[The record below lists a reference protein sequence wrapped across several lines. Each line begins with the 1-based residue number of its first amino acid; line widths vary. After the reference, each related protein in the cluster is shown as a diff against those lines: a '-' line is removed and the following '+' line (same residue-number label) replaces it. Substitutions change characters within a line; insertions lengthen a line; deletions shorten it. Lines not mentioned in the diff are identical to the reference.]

1 MKAMRWI
8 KKGWMRW
15 IKTEEGSEIKKK
27 NSEKEQW
34 ESLQRTDQNVSFNI
48 KNCMPN
54 IIQFSGIVRNHGITA
69 IKNVTLAGSACEGT
83 VLSRVFLVEEGHSE
97 KSNVELEFDLEFIL
111 IELPKIL
118 KERVEKTEMTG
129 FVRLSLTLDEAFGLS
144 LKNGWK
150 FPGEYKQIYS
160 YIIQSGCINTSEFKK
175 AMKQLFIYRHDGKFL
190 DAVIAFCFNKNVND
204 VEVECVYPGVL
215 TKSSI
220 MTTIIIKIKGE
231 AVLKVSYD
239 AVALIKLAWW
249 PDAAQE
255 WLTRHRNWPCKED
268 IAVLGS
274 HCFIIPKPLTLHQT
288 ESDITES
295 NARNAMNFRYTF
307 SHIERE
313 LMSMF
318 SEQQKLVYFLFKSI
332 FYKHIKTLKLDVIQ
346 SYCCKTVMLWTCEK
360 FDPGSP
366 FWDENWKSTIQAVVY
381 LFKELLGAFQ
391 RGSLQHY
398 FIQQI
403 NVIDNIPKGLQNA
416 ITQKIVTIIAD
427 IYDFI
432 PQNLSNIYEFGS
444 LLNNVF
450 MTMKQ
455 GSDILAKERNIWWSI
470 LRRPLFTVN
479 LIYCFTFHTYYRYY
493 MHLLILI
500 IGILVG
506 LVFICVYH
514 IFNLIHL

>member
-1 MKAMRWI
+1 MDI
-8 KKGWMRW
+8 KKW
-15 IKTEEGSEIKKK
+15 KFLKKI
-27 NSEKEQW
+27 
-34 ESLQRTDQNVSFNI
+34 DQDVTWNI
-48 KNCMPN
+48 KNCVSN
-54 IIQFSGIVRNHGITA
+54 LIRFSGIARNHGMTA
-69 IKNVTLAGSACEGT
+69 VKNVTLAGSACEST
-83 VLSRVFLVEEGHSE
+83 VLSRAFLVEEKYLEGGSF
-97 KSNVELEFDLEFIL
+97 ELEFDLEFIL
-111 IELPKIL
+111 IELPKFL
-118 KERVEKTEMTG
+118 KKRVEKSEMNG
-129 FVRLSLTLDEAFGLS
+129 FARLRLTLDEAFKLS
-144 LKNGWK
+144 LENGWN
-150 FPGEYKQIYS
+150 FPSEYKQNYS
-160 YIIQSGCINTSEFKK
+160 NIMLDGYISSSEMKK
-175 AMKQLFIYRHDGKFL
+175 VLKQRFQYKHDGKF
-190 DAVIAFCFNKNVND
+190 IEAFVALCFNKSVRD
-204 VEVECVYPGVL
+204 IELECVHPGVL
-215 TKSSI
+215 TKSSV
-220 MTTIIIKIKGE
+220 MTKIILRVEGETILE
-231 AVLKVSYD
+231 VSYD
-239 AVALIKLAWW
+239 AVALIKLLWW
-249 PDAAQE
+249 PEAAQE
-255 WLTRHRNWPCKED
+255 WLTRRRIWPSKED
-268 IAVLGS
+268 VKKLSS
-274 HCFIIPKPLTLHQT
+274 HCFIIPKPLTQHQI
-288 ESDITES
+288 ESPVYEKS
-295 NARNAMNFRYTF
+295 ERNMDFRYTF

-318 SEQQKLVYFLFKSI
+318 SEQQMLVYFLFKSI
-332 FYKHIKTLKLDVIQ
+332 FYKHVKTLKPDVIQ

-432 PQNLSNIYEFGS
+432 PQNLSDIYEFGS

>member
-15 IKTEEGSEIKKK
+15 IEMDEGSEMKKK
-27 NSEKEQW
+27 NTEKEQW

-48 KNCMPN
+48 KNCMSN
-54 IIQFSGIVRNHGITA
+54 IIRFSGIARNHGITA
-69 IKNVTLAGSACEGT
+69 VKNVTLAGSACEGT
-83 VLSRVFLVEEGHSE
+83 VLSRVFLVEEEHSE
-97 KSNVELEFDLEFIL
+97 RNNVELEFDLEFVL

-118 KERVEKTEMTG
+118 KERVEETEMNG
-129 FVRLSLTLDEAFGLS
+129 FVRLRLTLDEAFGLS
-144 LKNGWK
+144 LENGWK
-150 FPGEYKQIYS
+150 FPSEYKQIYS

-175 AMKQLFIYRHDGKFL
+175 AMKQLFIYRHEEKFL
-190 DAVIAFCFNKNVND
+190 DAVIAFCFNKSVND
-204 VEVECVYPGVL
+204 VEVECVHPGVL
-215 TKSSI
+215 TKSSV

-231 AVLKVSYD
+231 PVLKVSYD

-249 PDAAQE
+249 PEAARK

-268 IAVLGS
+268 IAILGS

-288 ESDITES
+288 ESDINES
-295 NARNAMNFRYTF
+295 NARNAMDFRYTF

-318 SEQQKLVYFLFKSI
+318 SQQQKLVYFLFKSM
-332 FYKHIKTLKLDVIQ
+332 FYKHVKTLKPDVIQ

-366 FWDENWKSTIQAVVY
+366 FWDGNWKSTIQAVVH
-381 LFKELLGAFQ
+381 LFKELLAAFQ
-391 RGSLQHY
+391 RGTLQHY

-403 NVIDNIPKGLQNA
+403 NVIDNIPKSLQDLL
-416 ITQKIVTIIAD
+416 TQKIETIIAD
-427 IYDFI
+427 ICDFI
-432 PQNLSNIYEFGS
+432 PQNVSDISEFGS

-450 MTMKQ
+450 LTINQ
-455 GSDILAKERNIWWSI
+455 GSEILAKESNIWWSI

-479 LIYCFTFHTYYRYY
+479 LIYCFSFHTYYLYY
-493 MHLLILI
+493 VRLLILI
-500 IGILVG
+500 IGIVVS
-506 LVFICVYH
+506 LVFICLYQ
-514 IFNLIHL
+514 IFNRIHL

>member
-34 ESLQRTDQNVSFNI
+34 KSLQRTDQNVSFNI

-54 IIQFSGIVRNHGITA
+54 IIQFSGIGRNHGITA

-83 VLSRVFLVEEGHSE
+83 VLSRAFLVEEGHSE
-97 KSNVELEFDLEFIL
+97 KSNFELEFDLEFIL

-118 KERVEKTEMTG
+118 KESVEKTEMTG

-318 SEQQKLVYFLFKSI
+318 SQQQMLVYFLFKSI
-332 FYKHIKTLKLDVIQ
+332 FYKHVKTLKPDVIQ

-360 FDPGSP
+360 FDPGSL

-381 LFKELLGAFQ
+381 LFKELLVAFQ
-391 RGSLQHY
+391 QGTLHHY
-398 FIQQI
+398 FIQEI
-403 NVIDNIPKGLQNA
+403 NVIDNIPIGLQKTL
-416 ITQKIVTIIAD
+416 TQKIEAVILD

-432 PQNLSNIYEFGS
+432 PQNVKDISKFGCFVNDKF
-444 LLNNVF
+444 LAMNQV
-450 MTMKQ
+450 KE
-455 GSDILAKERNIWWSI
+455 ILAMKKNFLWLI
-470 LRRPLFTVN
+470 LRRPLFTAN
-479 LIYCFTFHTYYRYY
+479 LIYCFTFHTYYLYY
-493 MHLLILI
+493 LRMLMLIFVIVL
-500 IGILVG
+500 G
-506 LVFICVYH
+506 LVFLCMCDF
-514 IFNLIHL
+514 FNGTHF